1 MYMKENTN
9 KKVGVELSP
18 LFYYIEDGK
27 YVFTEQYHLNRGYC
41 CGNKCRHC
49 PFNPKHL
56 RKNTNTE

>member
-1 MYMKENTN
+1 MALNSNSKINNNTP
-9 KKVGVELSP
+9 P

-49 PFNPKHL
+49 PFNPKYQ
-56 RKNTNTE
+56 RKNTNTGQ